1 MQARSK
7 RGPKFPS
14 RTIILNDRKT
24 PLRMIE
30 PAIDGMAAPPTTRLS
45 RRKVSRSQLDA
56 ASCGFGALDFA
67 EIVPAEIV
75 AEIMSHMRGIDLA
88 ASAAVTSTW
97 TILARA
103 TAEVLLRRRIPTL
116 PRHSTCLNWVR
127 AFKSSHPFTRSSG
140 PTLTLTLTRC
150 AHSHLLTHSSGRS
163 ARSLRTAGGTSG
175 RSCAWPRRSW
185 LARRVA
191 APRCS
196 APAAEA
202 RALARCSSTA
212 AALVGW
218 SRQAGRSC
226 L

>member
-1 MQARSK
+1 
-7 RGPKFPS
+7 
-14 RTIILNDRKT
+14 
-24 PLRMIE
+24 MIE
-30 PAIDGMAAPPTTRLS
+30 SAIDGMAAPPTTRLS

-127 AFKSSHPFTRSSG
+127 AFKTSHPFTAVERPNPHPHLNQVRAFASLDAFERAVGPKPPHCWWNEWPELRMAETKLAGAPCGSAEVFSPG
-140 PTLTLTLTRC
+140 GGGSCSRALLKYSRGIGWMVATGWPTLHAAAC
-150 AHSHLLTHSSGRS
+150 LLLG
-163 ARSLRTAGGTSG
+163 AGGT
-175 RSCAWPRRSW
+175 
-185 LARRVA
+185 
-191 APRCS
+191 
-196 APAAEA
+196 EA
-202 RALARCSSTA
+202 GL
-212 AALVGW
+212 
-218 SRQAGRSC
+218 
-226 L
+226 